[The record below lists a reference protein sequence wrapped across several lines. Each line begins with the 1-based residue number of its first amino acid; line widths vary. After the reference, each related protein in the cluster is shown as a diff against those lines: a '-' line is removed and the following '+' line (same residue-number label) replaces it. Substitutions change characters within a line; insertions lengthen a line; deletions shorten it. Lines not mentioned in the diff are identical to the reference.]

1 MTEQIYNSYATSV
14 IPTLTERRKKKVL
27 KMDTNARKWCVY
39 AHIHRSSG
47 NVYIGIT
54 SQNLQDRFRN
64 GGGYKSS
71 QRFYSAI
78 TKYGWDS
85 FKHMVLASNL
95 SEESA
100 KEIERMVIAS
110 LKSQNIPL
118 YNLTDGGEGMSGLRL
133 SEEAINKISVALK
146 GKPKSPE
153 HRQRLSE
160 IMTGKYN
167 GSNNPN
173 YGHHLSEEARKRLS
187 DSKRGSNNP
196 NFGTV
201 GKDTSAS
208 KRVRQYT
215 LDGKLVSEYPS
226 LSEASRATGIK
237 ISGISRCCKKIFS
250 QSNGYIWKFVNN
262 NFKEDK
268 ENGIYQQHQENS
280 GR

>member
-1 MTEQIYNSYATSV
+1 
-14 IPTLTERRKKKVL
+14 
-27 KMDTNARKWCVY
+27 
-39 AHIHRSSG
+39 
-47 NVYIGIT
+47 
-54 SQNLQDRFRN
+54 
-64 GGGYKSS
+64 
-71 QRFYSAI
+71 
-78 TKYGWDS
+78 
-85 FKHMVLASNL
+85 
-95 SEESA
+95 
-100 KEIERMVIAS
+100 MVIAS

-173 YGHHLSEEARKRLS
+173 YGHHLSEEARKSLS
-187 DSKRGSNNP
+187 DSKRGANKP